1 MRDVQTERL
10 AKALGDPLRV
20 RILERLIDGPGTV
33 TDLVTFTGSGQPN
46 VSNHLAILR
55 EAGLVRATRTGR
67 QMHYELAGPET
78 AHLVEA
84 LMTIGGPLGRP
95 APPSPIAE
103 ARRCYDHLAGRLG
116 VRILDGLVEQGALAR
131 PAGDDAI
138 DLGHG
143 AERVFERLGV
153 DLGRAAQARRRR
165 FAYACLDWTERR
177 PHLGGALGAEVYRR
191 LVEAGWLLPQKG
203 TRAVLPTSSGR
214 RTLRRL
220 GIV

>member
-20 RILERLIDGPGTV
+20 RILARLIDGPGTV
-33 TDLVTFTGSGQPN
+33 TDLVTLTGSGQSN

-55 EAGLVRATRTGR
+55 GAGLVRSARTGR

-78 AHLVEA
+78 AQLVEA

-116 VRILDGLVEQGALAR
+116 VQLLDGLVELGALAR
-131 PAGDDAI
+131 SGRGDAI
-138 DLGHG
+138 DLGPDG
-143 AERVFERLGV
+143 RVFDRLGV
-153 DLGRAAQARRRR
+153 DPARAAQARRRR

-191 LVEAGWLLPQKG
+191 LVEAGWLVPQKG
-203 TRAVLPTSSGR
+203 TRAVLPTAAGR
-214 RTLRRL
+214 RALRRL
-220 GIV
+220 GLV